1 MARLNGHV
9 AVVTGSAQGIGA
21 ELATGLACEGA
32 AVVVADVA
40 DGAATVSAIEN
51 AGGRAIY
58 VATDVTDN
66 GSLDEMVRQAEEA
79 FGPLSVLVNNA
90 GIFAT
95 LGLKD
100 FWDIDNDEWDRVM
113 RVNVRGVFQTTK
125 AALPSLRRRGDGS
138 IINIGSGT
146 MLRGAPFFMH
156 YVTSKGAVLAM
167 TRSIARELG
176 SLNIRANCVLP
187 SFTLSAGVKS
197 NEQMI
202 SRFKDAAVASR
213 MLRRDMVPADI
224 VGAVTFLAS
233 DESNFITGQAFNI
246 DGGAVTY

>member
-1 MARLNGHV
+1 MAKLDGHV
-9 AVVTGSAQGIGA
+9 AVITGAAQGIGA
-21 ELATGLACEGA
+21 ELATGLARERC
-32 AVVVADVA
+32 AVVIADIV
-40 DGAATVSAIEN
+40 DGAATVAAIK
-51 AGGRAIY
+51 
-58 VATDVTDN
+58 
-66 GSLDEMVRQAEEA
+66 
-79 FGPLSVLVNNA
+79 
-90 GIFAT
+90 
-95 LGLKD
+95 KD
-100 FWDIDNDEWDRVM
+100 FWDIDEGEWDRVM

-125 AALPSLRRRGDGS
+125 AVLPSLRQRGEGS

-176 SLNIRANCVLP
+176 GLNIRANCVMP
-187 SFTLSAGVKS
+187 SFTLSAGVKN
-197 NEQMI
+197 NEQMV

-233 DESNFITGQAFNI
+233 NDSNFITGQAFNI